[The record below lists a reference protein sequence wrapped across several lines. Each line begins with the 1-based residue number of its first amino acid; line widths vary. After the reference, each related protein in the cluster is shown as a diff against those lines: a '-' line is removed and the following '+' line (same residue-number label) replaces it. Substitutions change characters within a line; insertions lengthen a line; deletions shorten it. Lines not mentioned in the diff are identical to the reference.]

1 MTTPLRTVRH
11 YGSAHSGTG
20 HFWYQRLTGA
30 AAVPLVLGFIAV
42 VFAVMGQ
49 PYDTVVNIVGSPI
62 VSGLLILLLVTAAIH
77 MHIGMQVII
86 DDYIHGEGLRVV
98 LLAASLF
105 FSVVVALIGILSIL
119 TLAFGA

>member
-11 YGSAHSGTG
+11 YGSAHTGTG
-20 HFWYQRLTGA
+20 HFWRQRLTGA
-30 AAVPLVLGFIAV
+30 AAVPLSLGFIAV

-49 PYDTVVNIVGSPI
+49 PYDTVVNIIGSPVVAI
-62 VSGLLILLLVTAAIH
+62 LLILLLVTAAIH
-77 MHIGMQVII
+77 MHLGMEVII

-98 LLAASLF
+98 LLAASVF
-105 FSVVVALIGILSIL
+105 FSFVVAAVGILSIL